1 MWYSSACVPLN
12 LTTSWSSN
20 SSQVFRYR
28 GVMGVKN
35 TPSKTRVGRKK
46 RRLDSSEKRKE
57 SIWVEEFHFPHFFDQ
72 PSEISVKCKTV
83 MKMLERTIFYRYKL
97 YSSGKSV
104 CILHKNILN
113 HFLLNPIL
121 SWKRQQKKMCS
132 YSLFNSLPYV
142 RFMFSSNT
150 VVGELWNTNSFSFY
164 SSSLCTIL
172 TAPTQ
177 SD

>member
-1 MWYSSACVPLN
+1 MIFISLCASEPDHILEQQL
-12 LTTSWSSN
+12 LTGVQIPWGN
-20 SSQVFRYR
+20 GCLDKKIHHQKQELGEKRGDSSQ
-28 GVMGVKN
+28 
-35 TPSKTRVGRKK
+35 
-46 RRLDSSEKRKE
+46 KRKE

-83 MKMLERTIFYRYKL
+83 MKMLERIIFYRYKL

-150 VVGELWNTNSFSFY
+150 VVGEL
-164 SSSLCTIL
+164 
-172 TAPTQ
+172 
-177 SD
+177 